1 MRASVIVFPASN
13 CDRDVAV
20 ALEKVTGRKPV
31 MVWHGETSLP
41 PSDLIVLPGGFS
53 FGDYLRPGAIA
64 VHSPI
69 MGDVIAKAKGGVR
82 IIGICNGFQVLTEAG
97 LLPGALI
104 RNAGIAFVCRT
115 VALEIEEHDSPFT
128 YRYETGHTIRM
139 PVAHN
144 EGNYIADEET
154 LNRLETEGRVAFRYA
169 DGNPNG
175 AARNIAG
182 IVNEPRT
189 ILGLMPHPERAIDD
203 IHPSRD
209 GLPLFGGL
217 LEALS

>member
-1 MRASVIVFPASN
+1 MKASVIVFPASN

-20 ALEKVTGRKPV
+20 ALEKVTGRKPA
-31 MVWHGETSLP
+31 MVWHGESSVP
-41 PSDLIVLPGGFS
+41 QSDLIVLPGGFS

-69 MGDVIAKAKGGVR
+69 MGDVIAKAKQGVR
-82 IIGICNGFQVLTEAG
+82 IIGICNGFQVLTESG
-97 LLPGALI
+97 LLPGALV

-115 VALEIEEHDSPFT
+115 VELDVGEHASPFT
-128 YRYETGHTIRM
+128 RKYADGRAIRM
-139 PVAHN
+139 PIAHN

-154 LNRLETEGRVAFRYA
+154 LDRLEAEGRIAFRYA
-169 DGNPNG
+169 NGNPNG

-182 IVNEPRT
+182 IVNERRT
-189 ILGLMPHPERAIDD
+189 ILGLMPHPERAIDG

-209 GLPLFGGL
+209 GLPLFEGL
-217 LEALS
+217 VEALS